1 MLSLVEYKIDLKK
14 FLPKIEYDFVHI
26 REVFSKKND
35 AGDLSFFNSNLSLW
49 WLILKLLVLTI

>member
-1 MLSLVEYKIDLKK
+1 MKLMLSLVEYKIDLKK

-35 AGDLSFFNSNLSLW
+35 AGDLSFF
-49 WLILKLLVLTI
+49 KF

>member
-1 MLSLVEYKIDLKK
+1 MSLVEYKLDLKK
-14 FLPKIEYDFVHI
+14 ILQKIEYNFVHI

-49 WLILKLLVLTI
+49 